1 MLWVSLSSF
10 DSEKKDVSMVD
21 LVDFVSEGTFVDS
34 VEGDSEIIIT
44 EQYYEA
50 IEPKY
55 FPKKKLQKMLRIQ
68 NAGVLFIEENN

>member
-1 MLWVSLSSF
+1 
-10 DSEKKDVSMVD
+10 MVD